1 MHLRSQVTQLDY
13 MIRAVGLDYL
23 CVCAPT
29 TRSLRYATLTDHS
42 SHHYSVSKYHMWRW
56 HLLGGALCCLASDTQ
71 SALTFICPATDSW
84 YTFLQPSALSL
95 HQGVHGTLKRLV
107 FSIYPLILS
116 PPVWLAWFSTCC
128 FWCSLKVI
136 VLGNKTLLLMPRL
149 GQRAESAN
157 IIYFMWTLFF
167 FGF

>member
-1 MHLRSQVTQLDY
+1 
-13 MIRAVGLDYL
+13 
-23 CVCAPT
+23 
-29 TRSLRYATLTDHS
+29 
-42 SHHYSVSKYHMWRW
+42 MWRW
-56 HLLGGALCCLASDTQ
+56 HLLGGALCYLASDTQ
-71 SALTFICPATDSW
+71 SALTFICLATDAW

-116 PPVWLAWFSTCC
+116 PPVRLAWFSTCC

-149 GQRAESAN
+149 GQRAENMPQNSGSYQKCPSEDSSLMITIGSRKLTDIFSKVKWITKYALIN
-157 IIYFMWTLFF
+157 FLSFLLYVVYVCFS
-167 FGF
+167 